1 MNTKR
6 IKIETATI
14 EAAAHDS
21 GITPAQYVAWHYAFF
36 GGKPMTAE
44 KIGTENDGR
53 VTVFEVHQ
61 AKATKVQAAFGCRR
75 HTREQLQR
83 ARASLADMTTAK
95 QAIFKRLA
103 AKYGVTPAQVVANAA
118 KIVNAPN
125 GSSSDTCGLRPA
137 TPAEVQAGSRHCSN
151 PWGLKTISLTRRPVW
166 TTNSTKK
173 LPAFRTTRGWRPHLR
188 PHARPPCVS

>member
-61 AKATKVQAAFGCRR
+61 AKATKVLAAFGCRR
-75 HTREQLQR
+75 HTRAQLTR
-83 ARASLADMTTAK
+83 ARAALADMTPAERTRTA
-95 QAIFKRLA
+95 RLA

-118 KIVNAPN
+118 KIVNASN

-137 TPAEVQAGSRHCSN
+137 TPAEARAAARRLAAKYGVTVEQVRRGDMLAHNRLHRGRGKHYRADILGEVVQA
-151 PWGLKTISLTRRPVW
+151 
-166 TTNSTKK
+166 
-173 LPAFRTTRGWRPHLR
+173 
-188 PHARPPCVS
+188 